1 MNFEFTENA
10 WEEFSDWIT
19 TDIGM
24 VVKIRELLAD
34 IRRNPFQ
41 GIGKPEPLK
50 YDLKGCWSRRIS
62 GEHRLVYKVEG
73 KKGKDQRC
81 SIIQCRF
88 HYDA

>member
-10 WEEFSDWIT
+10 WEEFSHWIT
-19 TDIGM
+19 TDMGM

-73 KKGKDQRC
+73 KKGKDQKC
-81 SIIQCRF
+81 YIIQCRF
-88 HYDA
+88 HYDV